1 MLIDNLLMTF
11 RTSFMLSFSRW
22 VKKNNLLAEFVQG
35 VSLFLLRIINFQNLL
50 HGVLVLMSN
59 IFL

>member
-1 MLIDNLLMTF
+1 VLIDDLLMTF
-11 RTSFMLSFSRW
+11 RTSFMHPFSRW
-22 VKKNNLLAEFVQG
+22 VKKNDLLAEFLQG
-35 VSLFLLRIINFQNLL
+35 VSLFLLRIVNFQNLL